1 LDAKTTSPPLLR
13 IEGLRVSYGPVV
25 ALRDVSLTVY
35 PGEVVAVLGA
45 NGAGKT
51 TLLRTISGL
60 LRPSA
65 GAIWFAGRELTRV
78 PPHAIA
84 AAGLAHVPEG
94 RGILGRMTV
103 LENLRMGAYTRRD
116 GEIAR
121 DLAELCERFPILHE
135 RRHQPAA
142 LLSGGQQQMLAIARA
157 WMARP
162 RLILLDEPSLGLA
175 PRLVAEVFQLIAA
188 IRERA
193 AVLLVEQ
200 NTRAALRL
208 ADRGYVL
215 ELGRVVLDGPARALL
230 TDEGLVRAYLGRRAA
245 PGGAT

>member
-1 LDAKTTSPPLLR
+1 MTSAPLLR
-13 IEGLRVSYGPVV
+13 IEGLQVNYGPVRALHDV
-25 ALRDVSLTVY
+25 ALAVH

-60 LRPSA
+60 LRPVA
-65 GAIWFAGRELTRV
+65 GAIWLAGRDLTRL
-78 PPHAIA
+78 PPHTIA

-116 GEIAR
+116 GEIDR
-121 DLAELCERFPILHE
+121 DIAELCERFPILHE
-135 RRHQPAA
+135 RRHQPAG

-162 RLILLDEPSLGLA
+162 QLIMLDEPSLGLA
-175 PRLVAEVFQLIAA
+175 PRMVAEVFRMIVA

-215 ELGRVVLDGPARALL
+215 ELGRVVLHGPARDLL

-245 PGGAT
+245 QGGAA